1 MTKQQRLLQCIVLSA
16 LCCIPALYMVDWQ
29 SASYNYGAYVRLW
42 LFAGGGLLMLSWVML
57 SAIQWIAAR
66 AAGNRSYSFVACLE
80 QYVVPLI
87 LGCIG
92 VLVAAAWQFFGAV
105 TPA

>member
-1 MTKQQRLLQCIVLSA
+1 MTKQQRLLQCIVLAA
-16 LCCIPALYMVDWQ
+16 LGCIPALYRVDWQ
-29 SASYNYGAYVRLW
+29 SASYDYGAHVRLW
-42 LFAGGGLLMLSWVML
+42 LFAGGGLLMLSWVMW
-57 SAIQWIAAR
+57 SAIQWLAAR
-66 AAGNRSYSFVACLE
+66 ASGNRSYSFMAYLE
-80 QYVVPLI
+80 QYLVPLI